1 MIKMINDTI
10 DEVNRSKELK
20 DKSTLLLPK
29 NELKVLKCIQKNVI
43 IGAKDIIKQ
52 TKLSDSTVR
61 RILKKLLQD
70 KKLKTTDSNKKSPNK
85 KYKLTET

>member
-1 MIKMINDTI
+1 MHT
-10 DEVNRSKELK
+10 
-20 DKSTLLLPK
+20 
-29 NELKVLKCIQKNVI
+29 KNVI

-70 KKLKTTDSNKKSPNK
+70 KNFKSHNS
-85 KYKLTET
+85 YGNMAFMQI